1 LTIMSA
7 QRGLTAAIGRRMRA
21 IAARFRWQAEWKGV
35 ARARGQMVQNLDLS
49 HPEFDGVLFTG
60 IVKEPVR
67 NLDVGSETARA
78 MQAYLPIGPS
88 CC

>member
-1 LTIMSA
+1 
-7 QRGLTAAIGRRMRA
+7 
-21 IAARFRWQAEWKGV
+21 
-35 ARARGQMVQNLDLS
+35 MVQNLDLS

>member
-1 LTIMSA
+1 MTIMSA
-7 QRGLTAAIGRRMRA
+7 KERLTAAIGRRMRA
-21 IAARFRWQAEWKGV
+21 IAIRSRRRAELKGI
-35 ARARGQMVQNLDLS
+35 ARAPGRIVRELELS
-49 HPEFDGVLFTG
+49 QPKLCGVPSAG

-67 NLDVGSETARA
+67 NLDVGSETARS